1 MSMPTVFV
9 SHGSPMLILEDRP
22 ARSFLASLG
31 QLLPRPKA
39 IVAVSAHWDTDVP
52 AVSTAH
58 KPATIHDFYGFPEAL
73 YQLRYD
79 PPGAPE
85 LAERVAKLTGAAHDP
100 HRGLDHGAWVPA
112 KLAWPEADIPI
123 FQLSVQPN
131 ESPAHH
137 IALGR
142 KLASLREEGV
152 LVMGSGSA
160 THNLRALVR
169 GAGDDAEPEPWAKA
183 FDDWLAETLEKG
195 DEPGLADYRSKAPD
209 AREAHPTDEHSCPSM
224 SPLVRPARARARNW
238 RCSFIGGIRVPPTAR
253 IPAEGCRSRIASAVE
268 PERLAACDGQSIL
281 RVNQIT
287 TQSPTITTTVTVI
300 MTTPRPVN
308 SISQIVCMVS

>member
-1 MSMPTVFV
+1 MTMPTIFV

-22 ARSFLASLG
+22 ARAFLASLG

-52 AVSTAH
+52 AVSTAR
-58 KPATIHDFYGFPEAL
+58 KPDTIHDFYGFPEPL
-73 YQLRYD
+73 YALRYD
-79 PPGAPE
+79 APGAPN

-123 FQLSVQPN
+123 FQLSVQPDQ
-131 ESPAHH
+131 SPAHH

-142 KLASLREEGV
+142 KLSSLREEGV

-169 GAGDDAEPEPWAKA
+169 GSGDSEPEPWAQA
-183 FDDWLAETLEKG
+183 FDDWLAETVEKG
-195 DEPGLADYRSKAPD
+195 DEAALADYRTRSPN
-209 AREAHPTDEHSCPSM
+209 AREAHPTDEHLLPIH
-224 SPLVRPARARARNW
+224 VAFGAAGVGAHARALHR
-238 RCSFIGGIRVPPTAR
+238 SFSLGNL
-253 IPAEGCRSRIASAVE
+253 SMASYAFE
-268 PERLAACDGQSIL
+268 
-281 RVNQIT
+281 
-287 TQSPTITTTVTVI
+287 
-300 MTTPRPVN
+300 
-308 SISQIVCMVS
+308 

>member
-1 MSMPTVFV
+1 MSLPTIFV
-9 SHGSPMLILEDRP
+9 SHGSPTLILEDVP
-22 ARSFLASLG
+22 ARAFLASLG

-52 AVSTAH
+52 AVSLAR
-58 KPATIHDFYGFPEAL
+58 KPETIHDFYGFPEAL
-73 YQLRYD
+73 YRLHYAA
-79 PPGAPE
+79 PGAPE

-112 KLAWPEADIPI
+112 MLGWPAADIPI
-123 FQLSVQPN
+123 FQLSVQPA

-142 KLASLREEGV
+142 KLASLREEGI

-169 GAGDDAEPEPWAKA
+169 GGDCEPEPWAQG

-195 DEPGLADYRSKAPD
+195 DEAALADYRARAPY
-209 AREAHPTDEHSCPSM
+209 AREAHPTDEHFLPLHVAYGAAGVGAHGRALHRSFTLGNLSM
-224 SPLVRPARARARNW
+224 
-238 RCSFIGGIRVPPTAR
+238 
-253 IPAEGCRSRIASAVE
+253 ASYAF
-268 PERLAACDGQSIL
+268 A
-281 RVNQIT
+281 
-287 TQSPTITTTVTVI
+287 
-300 MTTPRPVN
+300 
-308 SISQIVCMVS
+308 